1 MQASAETA
9 HTWQGNTQDHHR
21 QISRVLLTKDPAV
34 IVIVIILVAVLTLN
48 ISTLK
53 ISRTDVARCAD
64 RVGP

>member
-34 IVIVIILVAVLTLN
+34 IVIVIILVAVLTLK

-53 ISRTDVARCAD
+53 MHPV
-64 RVGP
+64 